1 MTQRAGLSRERSVGH
16 VELPPL
22 TDEVLPGIAWGAL
35 DAFPTP
41 AYWAYQ
47 VMARRVGGTTVC
59 PCPWNPYP
67 IAESRIGLLGLSR
80 MPVLLEPHR
89 AGVRQRGV
97 QPGAVVPEY
106 PGDDL
111 VLGLA
116 SRHEA
121 LPMQSLH
128 LQRTEQGLAAG
139 VVPAVALA
147 AHRGRDAALG
157 EHVPEVLAGVLA
169 APVAVEDQPGMLAR
183 MALEPG
189 HAHSIDDDVARH
201 VLAQ

>member
-1 MTQRAGLSRERSVGH
+1 
-16 VELPPL
+16 
-22 TDEVLPGIAWGAL
+22 
-35 DAFPTP
+35 
-41 AYWAYQ
+41 
-47 VMARRVGGTTVC
+47 
-59 PCPWNPYP
+59 
-67 IAESRIGLLGLSR
+67 

-89 AGVRQRGV
+89 ADVRQREV

-116 SRHEA
+116 PRHEA

-139 VVPAVALA
+139 VVTAVALA

-157 EHVPEVLAGVLA
+157 EHVPKVLASLFA

>member
-1 MTQRAGLSRERSVGH
+1 
-16 VELPPL
+16 
-22 TDEVLPGIAWGAL
+22 
-35 DAFPTP
+35 
-41 AYWAYQ
+41 
-47 VMARRVGGTTVC
+47 
-59 PCPWNPYP
+59 
-67 IAESRIGLLGLSR
+67 

-89 AGVRQRGV
+89 ADVRQRGV

-128 LQRTEQGLAAG
+128 PQPTKQR
-139 VVPAVALA
+139 P
-147 AHRGRDAALG
+147 
-157 EHVPEVLAGVLA
+157 PEVLAGVLA

>member
-1 MTQRAGLSRERSVGH
+1 MAQDFAQCMRDLVDIHYPQAERIPLLLDNLSTHTAAALYQSMPPQEARPI
-16 VELPPL
+16 LPRI
-22 TDEVLPGIAWGAL
+22 E
-35 DAFPTP
+35 F
-41 AYWAYQ
+41 
-47 VMARRVGGTTVC
+47 C

-80 MPVLLEPHR
+80 MPVFLEPHR
-89 AGVRQRGV
+89 ADVRQRGV

-116 SRHEA
+116 PRHEA

-139 VVPAVALA
+139 VVPAIALA

-169 APVAVEDQPGMLAR
+169 APVAVEDQPDMLAR